1 MAEKSGASVSISDS
15 TSKEYGTVWKYVQ
28 LRGTG
33 RAVDRAKKL
42 LHIRLERLEPRI
54 RPSSDGDGDG
64 ELEEGDFEYGE
75 GKAIGEEFTEGDGF
89 ENPSYHHQRVGY
101 GRGRGQV
108 ARSGG
113 GGMFGRSS
121 RGQHQGSRGGGGGGG
136 RNQGRYEGFSNHD
149 VTQSFVGG
157 SGSMSHIHQHTEGSG
172 DGYEQQLSLS
182 QPQKSTISKRES

>member
-1 MAEKSGASVSISDS
+1 MVN
-15 TSKEYGTVWKYVQ
+15 WK
-28 LRGTG
+28 RGILG
-33 RAVDRAKKL
+33 
-42 LHIRLERLEPRI
+42 
-54 RPSSDGDGDG
+54 
-64 ELEEGDFEYGE
+64 YGE

-101 GRGRGQV
+101 G
-108 ARSGG
+108 
-113 GGMFGRSS
+113 
-121 RGQHQGSRGGGGGGG
+121 RGGGGGGG